1 MFNCKQLIFMEV
13 IKLDDKLI
21 FFALFVSNTNKR

>member
-1 MFNCKQLIFMEV
+1 MEV